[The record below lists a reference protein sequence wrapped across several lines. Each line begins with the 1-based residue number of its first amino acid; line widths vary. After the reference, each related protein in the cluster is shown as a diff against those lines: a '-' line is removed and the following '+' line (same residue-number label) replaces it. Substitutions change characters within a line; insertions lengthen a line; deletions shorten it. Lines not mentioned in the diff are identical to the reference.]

1 MKLDYL
7 TLTHFYNMCYN
18 SIIAL
23 FICLGAGEPQ
33 WEEVGDAAAAVVVV
47 HSAEGEEEEVR
58 GVVLVA
64 VAEADFRLF

>member
-1 MKLDYL
+1 
-7 TLTHFYNMCYN
+7 MCYN

-33 WEEVGDAAAAVVVV
+33 WEEVGDAAAAVAAVVVV

>member
-1 MKLDYL
+1 
-7 TLTHFYNMCYN
+7 MCYN

-33 WEEVGDAAAAVVVV
+33 WEEVGDAAAVVVV

>member
-1 MKLDYL
+1 
-7 TLTHFYNMCYN
+7 MCYN

-33 WEEVGDAAAAVVVV
+33 WEEVEEAAAAVVVV